1 MFGGG
6 VLPFALSRGL
16 RAAIK
21 LVVVLLAHVSAHAL
35 GPVIVGLLLAF
46 LSKIC
51 GAKRR
56 LKCKVQMTPTSGMT
70 YMYLRQIPNKQT
82 FILHKYH
89 RIQLK

>member
-16 RAAIK
+16 RAAVK

-35 GPVIVGLLLAF
+35 SPVIVGLLLAF

-51 GAKRR
+51 GAKEV
-56 LKCKVQMTPTSGMT
+56 KV
-70 YMYLRQIPNKQT
+70 
-82 FILHKYH
+82 
-89 RIQLK
+89 